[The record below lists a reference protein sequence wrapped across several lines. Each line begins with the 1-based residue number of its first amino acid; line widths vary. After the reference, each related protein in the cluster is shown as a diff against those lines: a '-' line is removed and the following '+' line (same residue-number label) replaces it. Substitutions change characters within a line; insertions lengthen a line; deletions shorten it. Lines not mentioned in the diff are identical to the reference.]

1 MLVHVHLE
9 TDPPLGFLCDHL
21 ESMLVYG
28 PVNEAYHNFL
38 ASWAHTLV
46 TRYLR
51 NGESKISSY
60 QLHDSLK

>member
-1 MLVHVHLE
+1 
-9 TDPPLGFLCDHL
+9 
-21 ESMLVYG
+21 MLVYG

-60 QLHDSLK
+60 QLHDSLKQQLGP